1 MFHKIGLLGMEKL
14 DELNNVV
21 SVWAVAETI
30 AKEEGFALGSEASDS
45 RSAEIF
51 TDLLLM
57 TQSNNNS
64 MYTSPLRSRYLGD
77 LKRMA
82 WGLFGSDNQNK
93 AQQVNQ
99 STFEEANAGKRASEY
114 EKTMNDENASQED
127 RDFAKSQ
134 KAKWDK
140 SYSKKAYSKK
150 TAGTI
155 AGLILSGLGA
165 AGIKEFMDRVYGKKD
180 WDESVDAAEFAKDA
194 SLEAFVNWIPYLGTI
209 ANSVE
214 NNSDVSV
221 FTLDRINNFVD
232 SVKSIISSGGDEA
245 KLRAAI
251 NVFARDMAEFLGI
264 PANNVYKLIKGIIK
278 SIDEGTYMSM
288 YGWLEN
294 LSAKSITASY
304 KSSVDDGN
312 LTDAVSDLG
321 TLYSMYKIGNA
332 SRNQLMEI
340 SRLSIAGYSN
350 AVAKNVPTYYTDED
364 GNTVYLTSEET
375 AAFRAFYSKSASAV
389 DKVISSSVYQKMG
402 DDAKA
407 KIIKKAYDAFYEA
420 AKYKAVGIEPTSQLG
435 RLLAYAGGD
444 FDIAMNLL
452 LIQQASELSDTKYM
466 TKKQQTLKLVN
477 SAGMSRG
484 GKLLA
489 LSLMGYKPSE
499 ENEPALRNYLIS
511 LGFTKS
517 EAADFMS

>member
-1 MFHKIGLLGMEKL
+1 
-14 DELNNVV
+14 
-21 SVWAVAETI
+21 
-30 AKEEGFALGSEASDS
+30 
-45 RSAEIF
+45 
-51 TDLLLM
+51 
-57 TQSNNNS
+57 
-64 MYTSPLRSRYLGD
+64 
-77 LKRMA
+77 
-82 WGLFGSDNQNK
+82 
-93 AQQVNQ
+93 
-99 STFEEANAGKRASEY
+99 
-114 EKTMNDENASQED
+114 
-127 RDFAKSQ
+127 
-134 KAKWDK
+134 
-140 SYSKKAYSKK
+140 
-150 TAGTI
+150 
-155 AGLILSGLGA
+155 
-165 AGIKEFMDRVYGKKD
+165 
-180 WDESVDAAEFAKDA
+180 
-194 SLEAFVNWIPYLGTI
+194 
-209 ANSVE
+209 
-214 NNSDVSV
+214 
-221 FTLDRINNFVD
+221 
-232 SVKSIISSGGDEA
+232 
-245 KLRAAI
+245 
-251 NVFARDMAEFLGI
+251 
-264 PANNVYKLIKGIIK
+264 
-278 SIDEGTYMSM
+278 
-288 YGWLEN
+288 
-294 LSAKSITASY
+294 
-304 KSSVDDGN
+304 
-312 LTDAVSDLG
+312 
-321 TLYSMYKIGNA
+321 MYKIGNA